1 MQDYQNLGG
10 DSGVSAYEIHED
22 SISVEFKTGKVYE
35 YSNGSAGSAHIE
47 NMKKLAIAG
56 RGLNSY
62 INTNPEVRN
71 GYVK

>member
-10 DSGVSAYEIHED
+10 NSGVSAYEINED
-22 SISVEFKTGKVYE
+22 SISVKFKTGTVYK

-56 RGLNSY
+56 TGLNSY
-62 INTNPEVRN
+62 INTNPEVRK
-71 GYVK
+71 GYVR